1 MSQNTSPSP
10 KWNSFTKA
18 FVALT
23 ILVLFAGLLSR
34 FHTVLPILVMAVIV
48 AFLVVPAVRFLN
60 RKLRLPWGLVANL
73 CFLILLAVL
82 IGVSTATGFAVV
94 QQIQALFLIIQ
105 RFLVELPV
113 LLDSISQHVYVFGP
127 WQFDLSQFD
136 LPAIAENLLATVQP
150 ILAQVSSVI
159 ASLATG
165 AIESLANIVFTM
177 ALAYFII
184 LDYPRIRSRILEISI
199 PGYKEDLHR
208 LRTALLAIWNAFLRG
223 QLLVVTSTALLTWML
238 MSVLG
243 LRFSLGLGVLGGVAK
258 FIPILGPTTAGFI
271 AALVAL
277 FQPGNWFGLTP
288 FGHAVLVII
297 SVIVLDQLIDYLIV
311 PRIMGTSLNL
321 HPVIIL
327 TGLLI
332 FASLAGVLGLLLSA
346 PTMASLVLIGK
357 YTYRKM
363 FDLSPWDPPIDV
375 LKATEKR
382 PERLFRWFEKV
393 RLRRR
398 NTEEP

>member
-1 MSQNTSPSP
+1 MSQSPSLSP
-10 KWNSFTKA
+10 KWNPFAKA

-34 FHTVLPILVMAVIV
+34 FHSVIPILVMAVIV
-48 AFLVVPAVRFLN
+48 AFLVIPAVRLLN
-60 RKLRLPWGLVANL
+60 QRLRLSWGLAANL
-73 CFLILLAVL
+73 CFLVLLAAL

-94 QQIQALFLIIQ
+94 QQIQSLFMIIQ

-113 LLDSISQHVYVFGP
+113 LLDSVSQNIYVFGP
-127 WQFDLSQFD
+127 WQLDLSQFD

-150 ILAQVSSVI
+150 LLAQVSSVI

-165 AIESLANIVFTM
+165 AIESLASVVFTL

-184 LDYPRIRSRILEISI
+184 LDYPRIRSSILEISI

-208 LRTALLAIWNAFLRG
+208 LRSALLAIWNAFLRG

-238 MSVLG
+238 MSALG

-258 FIPILGPTTAGFI
+258 FIPIVGPTTAGFI

-277 FQPGNWFGLTP
+277 FQPGNWIGLTP

-297 SVIVLDQLIDYLIV
+297 CVIILDQLIDYLIV
-311 PRIMGTSLNL
+311 PRIMGASLNL

-327 TGLLI
+327 IGLLI

-375 LKATEKR
+375 LKQTERR
-382 PERLFRWFEKV
+382 PVRLLRWIEKV
-393 RLRRR
+393 RHSHGP
-398 NTEEP
+398 EEEA